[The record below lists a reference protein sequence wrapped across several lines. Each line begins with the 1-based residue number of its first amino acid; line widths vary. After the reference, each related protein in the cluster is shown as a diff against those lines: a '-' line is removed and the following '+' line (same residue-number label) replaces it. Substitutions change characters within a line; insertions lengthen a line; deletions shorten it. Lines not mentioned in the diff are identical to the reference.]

1 MVMIK
6 LFEGLFDSNEKQLK
20 KIQRVVEEVNL
31 LEKEISKLSDEKLAK
46 KTEYLRGKLGVDID
60 TARDDFNNYNSV
72 ELKRVLDEER
82 TRLIEV
88 LPEAFAVVREASKRV
103 ANHRHFDVQVVAG
116 YVLFDNKIAE
126 LFTGEGKTLAAN
138 LPLYL
143 YALTGRGVHLVTV
156 NDYLAKRDAEWT
168 GHILSSL
175 GMSVG
180 AINSGVQYR
189 YITDEEAIQ
198 LKGDEARELIRERD
212 EKAKKEGRLK
222 YDHMSG
228 VNLVECS
235 KKEAYG
241 CDVIYGTNNEY
252 GFDYLRDNMVTNL
265 DERVQGPRY
274 FAIVDEAD
282 SILIDEA
289 RTPLI
294 ISTSA
299 QASNEMYRDFANLVK
314 SLQIEKHYSV
324 DEKSNSVS
332 LTDEGIDYVEKLL
345 KVKNIYEDSQL
356 AYHLDNAL
364 KAKEL
369 YRIDDEY
376 MIRDGEVLIID
387 EFTGRAMTGR
397 RYSEGLHQA
406 IEAKEGVEVKRESRT
421 MATITLQNY
430 FRLYSY
436 LSGMTGTALTEAEE
450 FSSIY
455 YLDTIVVP
463 TNKPVVRKDHNDVVY
478 RTEEGKFRAIIEDI
492 KEHNKRGQPVLVG
505 TTSVEKSEVLSMM
518 LSKDGIRHEVL
529 NAKYHEREAKIVST
543 AGQRGSVTI
552 ATNMAGRGTDI
563 ALGEGVTKLG
573 GLYIIGS
580 ERHES
585 RRIDNQLRGRSGRQ
599 GDPGESRFYV
609 SFEDELMRL
618 FGGDR
623 MQMIMSQV
631 GLDDDMPISMGILGR
646 TIENAQKKVESH
658 NYDIRKRLVEYD
670 DVLNQQRDIIYGLR
684 TNILEVGRESNSD
697 AKTDLAKDMKYIL
710 DLDIEVLQDQL
721 DGFTLSQ
728 KNTWEIPLLS
738 ELVFK
743 LNPLDISVLKKVLDH
758 IDFLVSSQ
766 LADDMGIDNVE
777 ERNLYIQIKNLL
789 TEDVFEKAVK
799 NLKFKNSIQFFRDLE
814 SKSVVE
820 RTRELKRVVLISFIE
835 HIYAIGLAPMRELSK
850 VLILQSIDR
859 YWMEH
864 LDNMQDL
871 REGISLRNLAQRD
884 PLVEYKNEGFS
895 LFESMLNTIDE
906 NVVNRYFKVRVVRQE
921 EQLRQPIQTEKQE
934 VRSLTDNRPGKVEK
948 QHTVKR
954 SAQKV
959 GRNDPCPCGSGKK
972 YKKCCYPKYE

>member
-697 AKTDLAKDMKYIL
+697 AKTDLAKDMKYVL
-710 DLDIEVLQDQL
+710 DLDIEILQDQL

-728 KNTWEIPLLS
+728 KSTWEIPLLS

-820 RTRELKRVVLISFIE
+820 RTRELKRVVLISFME